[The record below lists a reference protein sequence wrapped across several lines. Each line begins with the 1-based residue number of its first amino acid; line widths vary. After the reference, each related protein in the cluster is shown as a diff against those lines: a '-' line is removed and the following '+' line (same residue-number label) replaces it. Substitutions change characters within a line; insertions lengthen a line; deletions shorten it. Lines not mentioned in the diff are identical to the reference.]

1 MNVFHK
7 VTLKSLAI
15 NKTRTIVTIIGIIL
29 SVSMITAVT
38 TLISSLQNY
47 MLRNA
52 IYAEGDWHGGFY
64 DADRKTVEEIR
75 SNKKVHSIATAEN
88 IGYANIGS
96 SNEYKPYLFIM
107 GADNLFLERMPI
119 HLVSGRL
126 PGSSEEIILPLH
138 LASNGNVTFKAGDVI
153 RLEIG
158 DRYLNGTKLNQNN
171 PYIHPGD
178 LEESVENDQNTNN
191 GNAEGTD
198 EDGTDPT
205 GGEGTDTTGGERTE
219 GRTVPGIKG
228 EELVI
233 RETREYTVVG
243 FYERP
248 NFEDYS
254 APGYTAITII
264 SPDSGTDSF
273 AVYFKMKNP
282 KETFGYMGNFEI
294 AKTVNNDVLLF
305 SGASKYDNFYTVL
318 YSLAAILIGLIMFGS
333 VSLIYNAFAISV
345 SERTRQFG
353 MLASIGATKRQSR
366 KMVLFE
372 ALVVSSIGIPMG
384 ILSGIVG
391 IGITLKFVG
400 GKFSTFY
407 GAQGLSL
414 DLHVTPAA
422 IAVAFAVALITVL
435 ISAWIPS
442 KRATKVS
449 AIDAIR
455 LSRDISV
462 RPREVKTTALT
473 YKLFGL
479 EGMIAG
485 KHFKRSKKKYRA
497 TVVSLFLSTMLFISA
512 SSFCTYL
519 TDAVSSTFQ
528 DSDYDIFLSYGP
540 NNKEDINLENLKA
553 IRDELLSS
561 ASSVTS
567 SSYALMSSAACNIP
581 VDLLSDD
588 YVKYYNIPGEV
599 TEVGI
604 HTVIYGIGD
613 DVYLE
618 YLRQNNLD
626 ERVYMSRDNPRGLGQ
641 AAISKFDPSL
651 QRFVRVP
658 ILKDS
663 SVTLNYETYDYE
675 KLNEL
680 SDKERQAIFESGND
694 SEYKVSIPLELD
706 IADRNLVTGL
716 NESVNFGIKIMYP
729 MSVYMG
735 MFNPVMSNLN
745 GIAYDDDTNV
755 YTEMFNSVMC
765 YYYFQTKNPSQA
777 YTQIENYL
785 TEKGMTSDEYTL
797 MNIYEM
803 NESDRNMVV
812 IIKVFS
818 YGFII
823 LISLIALANVF
834 NTISTNIM
842 LRRREF
848 AMLKSVGM
856 TKKGFRKMMNFEC
869 VLYGIKSLM
878 WGIPAAF
885 VVTWFI
891 YKSIARGLDTA
902 FYLPWTSV
910 AIAIGSVFAVV
921 FATMIYSMRKINRD
935 NPIDALKNDI

>member
-198 EDGTDPT
+198 EGGTDPT

-294 AKTVNNDVLLF
+294 AKTVNNVVLLF

-422 IAVAFAVALITVL
+422 IAVAFTVALITVL

-462 RPREVKTTALT
+462 RPREVKTSALT

-497 TVVSLFLSTMLFISA
+497 TVVSLFLSTVLFISA

-540 NNKEDINLENLKA
+540 NNKEDINSENLKA

-567 SSYALMSSAACNIP
+567 SSYALMSSAACNIS

-680 SDKERQAIFESGND
+680 SDKERQAVFKSGND